1 MTRKTKLGQSVSPT
15 ETVDIMDAIRGYTI
29 HGAYAGFEEHIKGSI
44 EAGKLADLV
53 VLSDNILD
61 KAPEEILNL
70 EVDMTVVD
78 GEVVYTKE

>member
-1 MTRKTKLGQSVSPT
+1 MTRKTKLGQSLSSG

-70 EVDMTVVD
+70 QVDLTMVD
-78 GEVVYTKE
+78 GEVVYRR